1 MGLLHVEKEPAV
13 SQNVGRLDHAGSLFV
28 RREKTA
34 SARRKAI
41 RIMLCNQHEGVSP
54 TANVSMSAGHAN
66 RLRFLNM
73 EPSLGS
79 PSGALFGR
87 RGLKHRCQFTPLHV
101 SGMRAIHTNRTAARW
116 SGGSHDA
123 AESDALKSRGE
134 APIIYLGE

>member
-66 RLRFLNM
+66 RLKFLNM

-79 PSGALFGR
+79 EPFWATR
-87 RGLKHRCQFTPLHV
+87 
-101 SGMRAIHTNRTAARW
+101 I
-116 SGGSHDA
+116 
-123 AESDALKSRGE
+123 E
-134 APIIYLGE
+134 APLRIHLPSRLARGQYTQIGLPLVGRAGLTTQPRAMH